1 MSKTADVVA
10 PAAKVAVPNF
20 MKKNLR
26 EYGMLISLA
35 VIMVFFQIITGGVL
49 FRPVN
54 LTNLVLQN
62 SFVVIMALG
71 NDPNPIIKDSEPS
84 LKTTKWGTIDL
95 GAKGSQKTSL
105 DGIYSGGDAAR
116 GGSTAIRAAG
126 GSAEAVAFDV
136 TDRAATAAALE
147 QLLAAGAIQILV
159 NNAGIHADAVFPGM
173 SGKQWDAVINVSLN
187 GFYNVT
193 QPLSM
198 PMIRT
203 RWGRI
208 ITISSVAGLTGN
220 RGQVN
225 YSAAKGALHA
235 ASKSLALELASR
247 GITVNAVAPGIIAT
261 DMIEG
266 AFDAETIKQLV
277 PMKRAGQPE
286 EVADLVAFLASDSAA
301 YISGQVISIN
311 GGMI

>member
-1 MSKTADVVA
+1 
-10 PAAKVAVPNF
+10 
-20 MKKNLR
+20 MKRAL
-26 EYGMLISLA
+26 
-35 VIMVFFQIITGGVL
+35 VTGGSGGIGAAICRRL
-49 FRPVN
+49 AADGHH
-54 LTNLVLQN
+54 
-62 SFVVIMALG
+62 VIVHA
-71 NDPNPIIKDSEPS
+71 NR
-84 LKTTKWGTIDL
+84 
-95 GAKGSQKTSL
+95 SL
-105 DGIYSGGDAAR
+105 DKAEAVV
-116 GGSTAIRAAG
+116 TAIRAAG

-147 QLLAAGAIQILV
+147 TLLAAGAIQILV

-173 SGKQWDAVINVSLN
+173 SGEQWDSVIAVSLN

-193 QPLSM
+193 QPLTM

-208 ITISSVAGLTGN
+208 VNISSVAGLTGN